1 MSPSEWVPETC
12 VVGKCPY
19 GDLCNITPGLITAYQ
34 QSRGE
39 VASIPFSE
47 NRGFKFHNDV
57 VQQAC
62 IPQWLRAVGDHMLD
76 IPSLEFVVRRDMLE
90 SGSFIQVVT
99 HTIQL
104 VLPEV
109 RFPQFIST
117 RCLQIPITHFTNHIL
132 QKHTFY
138 GNFKIFAIAEAED
151 STPHGAICVCDLQ
164 ALVSDMNRKKEA
176 LIHTDDMFDPYIPLP
191 VVPVG
196 EYVVAFAEAEAFK
209 DFVFRLRSNVTNETD
224 LDRCASCGEVVDGG
238 EGGTLG
244 K

>member
-1 MSPSEWVPETC
+1 MLDSNNDDDAIEYEYLIKYQAENQLLVQEYDCYGDAKLDIGVLDQLPSAPSNYIYRMTVPSNSKKCVAVRMVPETC

-19 GDLCNITPGLITAYQ
+19 GDLCNITPGLINAYQ

-39 VASIPFSE
+39 VASIPFPE

-76 IPSLEFVVRRDMLE
+76 IPSLEFVVRRDMLLE

-109 RFPQFIST
+109 KNPPNQF
-117 RCLQIPITHFTNHIL
+117 R
-132 QKHTFY
+132 
-138 GNFKIFAIAEAED
+138 D
-151 STPHGAICVCDLQ
+151 D
-164 ALVSDMNRKKEA
+164 VSRY
-176 LIHTDDMFDPYIPLP
+176 P
-191 VVPVG
+191 
-196 EYVVAFAEAEAFK
+196 
-209 DFVFRLRSNVTNETD
+209 
-224 LDRCASCGEVVDGG
+224 
-238 EGGTLG
+238 
-244 K
+244 

>member
-1 MSPSEWVPETC
+1 MIKYQAENQLLVQEYDCYGDAKLDIGVLDQLPSVPSNYIYRMTVPSNSKKCVAVRMVPESC

-39 VASIPFSE
+39 VASIPFPE

-76 IPSLEFVVRRDMLE
+76 IPFLEFVVKRDMLLE

-99 HTIQL
+99 YTIQL

-109 RFPQFIST
+109 
-117 RCLQIPITHFTNHIL
+117 
-132 QKHTFY
+132 
-138 GNFKIFAIAEAED
+138 
-151 STPHGAICVCDLQ
+151 
-164 ALVSDMNRKKEA
+164 
-176 LIHTDDMFDPYIPLP
+176 
-191 VVPVG
+191 
-196 EYVVAFAEAEAFK
+196 K
-209 DFVFRLRSNVTNETD
+209 DFPNFFQDDVSRYL
-224 LDRCASCGEVVDGG
+224 
-238 EGGTLG
+238 
-244 K
+244 